1 MNFLDLIRMHTPILL
16 DGAMGTE
23 LDKRGLMGRG
33 TANMEA
39 PEVVADVHRAYIAC
53 GCDAVITNTLTMNR
67 LYLETHDVEVPVREV
82 NLAGARIA
90 REAAGDKVC
99 VLGDMCSTGQ
109 LMEPYGDYTEAQFYE
124 TFREQAMLLAEGG
137 VDALIIETMFDLNE
151 AAVAVRACKENTALP
166 VIVSMAFATEA
177 NGGRTMMGQSAE
189 ECAVQLTDA
198 GADAVGANCGDLGP
212 FEMAHIIAIM
222 RSATTVPII
231 AEPNAGKPKL
241 VGGETVFDMGPEDF
255 ALGAQECIRA
265 GAQLIGG
272 CCGTSPEHIRA
283 LAERVREHGSL
294 GVWE

>member
-1 MNFLDLIRMHTPILL
+1 MSFLDMIGRPSPILL

-33 TANMEA
+33 TANLDA

-53 GCDAVITNTLTMNR
+53 GCDAIITNTLTMNR
-67 LYLETHDVEVPVREV
+67 IYVETHDAAIPVREV

-90 REAAGDKVC
+90 REAAGDSVL

-124 TFREQAMLLAEGG
+124 TFREQAEILAEGG

-151 AAVAVRACKENTALP
+151 AAVAVRACKENTSLP

-177 NGGRTMMGQSAE
+177 NGGRTMMGNSAE
-189 ECAVQLTDA
+189 DCAEQLTDA

-212 FEMAHIIAIM
+212 IEMARIVAMM
-222 RSATTVPII
+222 RSATTLPII

-241 VGGETVFDMGPEDF
+241 IGDQTVFDMGPEDF
-255 ALGAQECIRA
+255 ASGAVKCIEA
-265 GAQLIGG
+265 GAQFIGG

-283 LAERVREHGSL
+283 LAKAIGK
-294 GVWE
+294 